1 VKIVDGFI
9 IREIA
14 GDYLVIPTGKRAMEY
29 PGLITMN
36 EVGRFLWEQL
46 QSDIREDEL
55 LARLQEE
62 YEVDEE
68 TAGEDMKAFLDSLR
82 EQGILEEE

>member
-1 VKIVDGFI
+1 MKIVDGFI

-14 GDYLVIPTGKRAMEY
+14 GDYLVIPTGKRAMDY

-46 QSDIREDEL
+46 KDGIGEEEL
-55 LARLQEE
+55 LARLQDE
-62 YEVDEE
+62 YEVPEDMAE
-68 TAGEDMKAFLDSLR
+68 EDMKAFLDSLR